1 MKIVILDGISV
12 NPGDLSW
19 AGFEAL
25 GELDYYDR
33 TPPELLAE
41 RLVGAEI
48 VLVNKTHL
56 TAEAIAAAKDLKYI
70 GVFATGYN
78 VVDVEAA
85 KERGIPVCNIPT
97 YSTQAVAQF
106 VFALLLEITQRVGA
120 HSEAVHDGEWT
131 RQVDFCFWDYP
142 LMELEGK
149 TMGLIGFGN
158 IAKATARLAKAF
170 GMEVIA
176 WNHRPKDGEG
186 LAEMVSLEELYRRA
200 DVISLH
206 VPLFADTQGMIN
218 RESIAKMKDGVI
230 LINTA
235 RGGLVN
241 ERDLTDA
248 LNSGKVYAAGVD
260 VVSQEPMRPD
270 NSLLEAKNCYITPH
284 IAWAGKET
292 RIRLIDLAV
301 ENLKAFLEGRPIN
314 VVNQS

>member
-41 RLVGAEI
+41 RLDGAEI

-158 IAKATARLAKAF
+158 IAKATARLARAF

-218 RESIAKMKDGVI
+218 SDSIAKMKDGII

-260 VVSQEPMRPD
+260 VVSQEPMHPD
-270 NSLLEAKNCYITPH
+270 NPLLEAKNCYITPH

-314 VVNQS
+314 VVNL